1 MRKIKFII
9 YYFLVKSKPHE
20 RIDLL
25 ITTSV
30 NIYKTKKSNS
40 NENWWNNLE
49 TPFFIREPPIS
60 TNNWS
65 IFSWPPFLSNFKNN
79 KLPPNFR
86 GGRGTMRVLQI
97 LRERFSLSHV
107 FYLTVLP
114 AGFKASLGADSSTY
128 KLARLHT
135 DLSNIAPSSLFVWI
149 TTIYKGFVLE
159 GLFKGHGWSAN
170 KESVSY
176 RIWTFLQQ
184 ADISAASYFICLA
197 KEPYSIRQFK
207 VVIFAF

>member
-30 NIYKTKKSNS
+30 NIYQTKKSNS

-49 TPFFIREPPIS
+49 TLFFIREPPP
-60 TNNWS
+60 
-65 IFSWPPFLSNFKNN
+65 PPFQLTIDQFFHDLPLCQNFKNK
-79 KLPPNFR
+79 KLPPNFK
-86 GGRGTMRVLQI
+86 GEGGTMRVLQI
-97 LRERFSLSHV
+97 LRERFLLSLV
-107 FYLTVLP
+107 FYFTVLP
-114 AGFKASLGADSSTY
+114 AGFKGSLGADSSTY
-128 KLARLHT
+128 KLQRLHA
-135 DLSNIAPSSLFVWI
+135 DLWNIAPSSLIVWI
-149 TTIYKGFVLE
+149 TTIYKGVVLG

-197 KEPYSIRQFK
+197 KEPYSLR
-207 VVIFAF
+207 